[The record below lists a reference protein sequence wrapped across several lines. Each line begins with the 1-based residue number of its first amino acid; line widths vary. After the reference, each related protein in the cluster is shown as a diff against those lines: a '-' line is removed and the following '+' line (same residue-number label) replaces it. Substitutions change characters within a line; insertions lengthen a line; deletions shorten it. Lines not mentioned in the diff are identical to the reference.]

1 MFANTPE
8 PPYYAVIFTS
18 IRTDVEEGYK
28 ETEDFLET
36 LVKDQPGFLG
46 MESVRKELG
55 ITVCYW
61 KDLESISHWAQ
72 NPRHQLAQK
81 KGISMWY
88 KDYRIRVSK
97 VERELWRSGAF
108 G

>member
-1 MFANTPE
+1 MFAQTPT

-18 IRTDVEEGYK
+18 VRTDVEEGYT
-28 ETEDFLET
+28 ETEDRLEAM
-36 LVKDQPGFLG
+36 VKDQPGFLG

-61 KDLESISHWAQ
+61 KDLESIRNWAQ
-72 NPRHQLAQK
+72 NPDHQLAQK
-81 KGISMWY
+81 KGKSTWY
-88 KDYRIRVSK
+88 KDYRVRVCK
-97 VERELWRSGAF
+97 VERELWQSGGF